1 MYAYN
6 GIWDEKDESHSGA
19 VVNTLSNN
27 ADLVK
32 KKLSG
37 WIFFI
42 LFERRASFTR
52 WKRWRIRR
60 AMYVAFVHAHF
71 TDANIFNWLGLDPLK
86 RKISISRHELTTV
99 SSSRYFAVYP
109 ITGGL
114 SDRSIGAA
122 RRTDVKL
129 AFRQVSDWRSLRRKG
144 RLKRK
149 GKRAFESSLRNET
162 NGALVVGIFCT
173 KDWMKSVL
181 FRWARSSLLRI

>member
-1 MYAYN
+1 M
-6 GIWDEKDESHSGA
+6 KKMSHSGA

-37 WIFFI
+37 WIFYSFW
-42 LFERRASFTR
+42 ETRRFYALKAIDPARNVCCFCSRTFT
-52 WKRWRIRR
+52 
-60 AMYVAFVHAHF
+60 VG
-71 TDANIFNWLGLDPLK
+71 NIFNWFGLDALK
-86 RKISISRHELTTV
+86 REISISWHELITV
-99 SSSRYFAVYP
+99 SSWRYFAVYP

-149 GKRAFESSLRNET
+149 GELSKAPSET
-162 NGALVVGIFCT
+162 RRMEL
-173 KDWMKSVL
+173 W
-181 FRWARSSLLRI
+181 